1 LIVVRNTCR
10 AKYGMGDQLVQLA
23 KEMLGTLARDPRVSG
38 VRILTD
44 LSGAQFTVE
53 WEFQVASLAV
63 FEQVFGELT
72 RGNDFRAW
80 FARLQPLVEHAERQF
95 FTVRT

>member
-1 LIVVRNTCR
+1 VIVVRNTCR

-23 KEMLGTLARDPRVSG
+23 KEMLGTLARDQRVSA

-44 LSGAQFTVE
+44 ITGPAFTVE
-53 WEFQVASLAV
+53 WEFQVQSLAV

-72 RGNDFRAW
+72 RGNDFRGW
-80 FARLQPLVEHAERQF
+80 FARIQPLIEQSERQF
-95 FTVRT
+95 FTVRM